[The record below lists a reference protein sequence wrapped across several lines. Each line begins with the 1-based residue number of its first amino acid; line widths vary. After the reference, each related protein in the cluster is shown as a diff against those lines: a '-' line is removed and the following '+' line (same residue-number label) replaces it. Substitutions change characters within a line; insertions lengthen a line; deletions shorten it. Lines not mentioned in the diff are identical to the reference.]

1 MKISHLS
8 YLFHRSVCLFVAG
21 SLLINLTSPAFAQSV
36 SRRNKKINSQKLN
49 REITRQVYVAQQDAT
64 YLPDVERQRQL
75 AIGNRRANR
84 GSLTDKE
91 VSRLYEITEM
101 FSGKPGENKKED
113 AFETFKEELYRQTAA
128 EQQRQLTSIK
138 KQAEQTRQNLQAEAQ
153 RMSDPAQYDQ
163 AAVQAWLAENL
174 KQLNQWEK
182 TGINNV
188 KKWRKTQNARLKP
201 MFNQESK
208 KALAEAEMQV
218 WQAIKD
224 LFTLYNK
231 APLARRTLMT
241 LGVQILP
248 MRNMKGNSFFSNGQ
262 KQILTKL
269 YRAEVKAGLR
279 CETNCDAAINAV
291 IGLGMVSS
299 SRNDAYLIDDFIVA
313 QRERPYSVPAL
324 LAGMGALLAMKEYGV
339 VRGIIA
345 KATQQEADLSDFDLL
360 SFTTYV
366 DAYQNKDGKYLGKVS
381 KFATYPTT
389 KDVSEHAPI
398 ANAWEEVA
406 LMLATEGSR
415 DSLDILKEFGV
426 NQCGVY
432 VDTTITLKKEY
443 KLACRGIVP
452 FLAGALISGKSG
464 ASQYSPFASGL
475 EPGTYLAGNG
485 RGGVITAEKAAANR
499 RLYKAKRQNFFDYVK
514 KTGLS
519 AEAALARHLFL
530 QTMGDLNANSEL
542 ALDAKLYKVYKRSA
556 AKHAPN
562 KGYAIKPYKKGS
574 AIYNAKRVSQDSLK
588 WWRRAAQVADV
599 LVLLWCLWD
608 LTKWTVKGVNM
619 GRAMYQAMKMSRTGA
634 TVAQRAVMLR
644 RLKVAS
650 NFRFFRNIPVR
661 VKAGMTPVVQAQ
673 LPQFTVRPQLL
684 KVPGEFIP
692 DASQMVAANLKF
704 AGEAGTLA
712 VNAEAATYPTVFNVE
727 QLAGANQA
735 FDGVAQRANT
745 AFANRSWWKRTFTF
759 NADASYRSFLA
770 KEIEGLS
777 RLPGLKKYDNYF
789 LAASVREMN
798 IGVPKNIES
807 FRFKPLLSGGAVD
820 GAAVDGFLGKV
831 LGFAPNAEQTSYVTN
846 LLSGALEQTNLQF
859 AHASWWQRSFRRTT
873 RYREMFVGNLT
884 AAMDA
889 DRRVFTNETF
899 GKIGQSLISAIGQD
913 KTLGV
918 PSSLSKYAAMPF
930 NVEKR
935 EYKTMGSSVLY
946 STDPSVRPVELP
958 LDVKVE
964 TGVSG
969 VRSGVYQRVVFTDK
983 KPAFI
988 FGVGNDLGTALKLN
1002 NFKVTLAADEIPAF
1016 VKAAERTGL
1025 KNPFEFKLTGV
1036 QAPGFFNSL
1045 RTSFTNRWNAAKT
1058 IYGEQGFFKSLGAFG
1073 MRQKENIYTHVI
1085 PVMQRLETGE
1095 LAATPVT
1102 LRADSF
1108 LGLKNTQMVVEPS
1121 GVMRFY
1127 REGKM
1132 METVPSFS
1140 FGVRKT
1146 EMRSFLDVVQHSP
1159 DNFRFTVKV
1168 KSSRNKMWP
1177 LYIATGLSL
1186 SSASSSLIAPLE
1198 NTYGDR
1204 ITETDKTMISLALPY
1219 VPSLATP
1226 LFTPFVKKIGALKTV
1241 KMALWTALGGMA
1253 FASANG
1259 FMFKVNENNLP
1270 PIWPLFVSG
1279 AAIGVSSALNRAG
1292 LNLLIDHI
1300 GGGKSLLTS
1309 MAFKNL
1315 GSFAMLV
1322 PPVLANTVMPGKT
1335 DFSLAF
1341 PVLGTLSA
1349 FSLAYLGSARI
1360 DSSIGKATN
1369 FMKFQPLPAIKNVF
1383 SVAKV
1388 GWQNTKTLFREGGA
1402 DVWNSVRLLGTK
1414 ELFPL
1419 ALSAFAFTGFE
1430 SATFNKA
1437 ANQLIR
1443 PEVSS
1448 FDWIHNKVDA
1458 GNRKNTVALITSGT
1472 VIAFPLAMRLGAGRL
1487 LGWMKNPVVEGMEYQ
1502 RMLRTSYALNIG
1514 GGLLMYNYGFDGFT
1528 SPGFLGIAMVGLG
1541 TANVTQSLQK
1551 LANYNVVHGAY
1562 VASKINRFATT
1573 AAEAE
1578 AIRRDVAT
1586 TAMTVFSTS
1595 QLGLATVPML
1605 VSGYTDGHIR
1615 EGIEERKDV
1624 ARTSLWI
1631 PLASIG
1637 ASAAL
1642 SARFIGWMPKRLP
1655 LGSFG
1660 FSKGILGSYPQSFD
1674 NATNLFTPGQPFA
1687 PYGTPRWYTPA
1698 PAITPFPAPI
1708 GK

>member
-1 MKISHLS
+1 
-8 YLFHRSVCLFVAG
+8 
-21 SLLINLTSPAFAQSV
+21 
-36 SRRNKKINSQKLN
+36 
-49 REITRQVYVAQQDAT
+49 
-64 YLPDVERQRQL
+64 
-75 AIGNRRANR
+75 
-84 GSLTDKE
+84 
-91 VSRLYEITEM
+91 
-101 FSGKPGENKKED
+101 
-113 AFETFKEELYRQTAA
+113 
-128 EQQRQLTSIK
+128 
-138 KQAEQTRQNLQAEAQ
+138 
-153 RMSDPAQYDQ
+153 
-163 AAVQAWLAENL
+163 
-174 KQLNQWEK
+174 
-182 TGINNV
+182 
-188 KKWRKTQNARLKP
+188 
-201 MFNQESK
+201 
-208 KALAEAEMQV
+208 
-218 WQAIKD
+218 
-224 LFTLYNK
+224 
-231 APLARRTLMT
+231 
-241 LGVQILP
+241 
-248 MRNMKGNSFFSNGQ
+248 
-262 KQILTKL
+262 
-269 YRAEVKAGLR
+269 
-279 CETNCDAAINAV
+279 
-291 IGLGMVSS
+291 
-299 SRNDAYLIDDFIVA
+299 
-313 QRERPYSVPAL
+313 
-324 LAGMGALLAMKEYGV
+324 
-339 VRGIIA
+339 
-345 KATQQEADLSDFDLL
+345 
-360 SFTTYV
+360 
-366 DAYQNKDGKYLGKVS
+366 
-381 KFATYPTT
+381 
-389 KDVSEHAPI
+389 
-398 ANAWEEVA
+398 
-406 LMLATEGSR
+406 
-415 DSLDILKEFGV
+415 
-426 NQCGVY
+426 
-432 VDTTITLKKEY
+432 
-443 KLACRGIVP
+443 
-452 FLAGALISGKSG
+452 
-464 ASQYSPFASGL
+464 
-475 EPGTYLAGNG
+475 
-485 RGGVITAEKAAANR
+485 
-499 RLYKAKRQNFFDYVK
+499 
-514 KTGLS
+514 
-519 AEAALARHLFL
+519 
-530 QTMGDLNANSEL
+530 
-542 ALDAKLYKVYKRSA
+542 
-556 AKHAPN
+556 
-562 KGYAIKPYKKGS
+562 
-574 AIYNAKRVSQDSLK
+574 
-588 WWRRAAQVADV
+588 
-599 LVLLWCLWD
+599 
-608 LTKWTVKGVNM
+608 
-619 GRAMYQAMKMSRTGA
+619 
-634 TVAQRAVMLR
+634 
-644 RLKVAS
+644 
-650 NFRFFRNIPVR
+650 
-661 VKAGMTPVVQAQ
+661 
-673 LPQFTVRPQLL
+673 
-684 KVPGEFIP
+684 
-692 DASQMVAANLKF
+692 
-704 AGEAGTLA
+704 
-712 VNAEAATYPTVFNVE
+712 
-727 QLAGANQA
+727 
-735 FDGVAQRANT
+735 
-745 AFANRSWWKRTFTF
+745 
-759 NADASYRSFLA
+759 
-770 KEIEGLS
+770 
-777 RLPGLKKYDNYF
+777 
-789 LAASVREMN
+789 
-798 IGVPKNIES
+798 
-807 FRFKPLLSGGAVD
+807 
-820 GAAVDGFLGKV
+820 
-831 LGFAPNAEQTSYVTN
+831 
-846 LLSGALEQTNLQF
+846 
-859 AHASWWQRSFRRTT
+859 
-873 RYREMFVGNLT
+873 
-884 AAMDA
+884 
-889 DRRVFTNETF
+889 
-899 GKIGQSLISAIGQD
+899 
-913 KTLGV
+913 
-918 PSSLSKYAAMPF
+918 
-930 NVEKR
+930 
-935 EYKTMGSSVLY
+935 
-946 STDPSVRPVELP
+946 
-958 LDVKVE
+958 
-964 TGVSG
+964 
-969 VRSGVYQRVVFTDK
+969 
-983 KPAFI
+983 
-988 FGVGNDLGTALKLN
+988 
-1002 NFKVTLAADEIPAF
+1002 
-1016 VKAAERTGL
+1016 
-1025 KNPFEFKLTGV
+1025 
-1036 QAPGFFNSL
+1036 
-1045 RTSFTNRWNAAKT
+1045 
-1058 IYGEQGFFKSLGAFG
+1058 

-1159 DNFRFTVKV
+1159 DNFRFTLKV

-1204 ITETDKTMISLALPY
+1204 ITETDKTMISFALPY
-1219 VPSLATP
+1219 IPSLATP

-1241 KMALWTALGGMA
+1241 KMALWTALGGLA

-1430 SATFNKA
+1430 AATFNKA

-1448 FDWIHNKVDA
+1448 FDWINNKVDA

-1472 VIAFPLAMRLGAGRL
+1472 VIAFPLIMRLGAGRL

-1502 RMLRTSYALNIG
+1502 RMLRASYALNIG

-1528 SPGFLGIAMVGLG
+1528 SPGFLGVAMVGLG
-1541 TANVTQSLQK
+1541 TANLTQSLQK
-1551 LANYNVVHGAY
+1551 LANYNVLHGAY
-1562 VASKINRFATT
+1562 VASRINRFATT

-1595 QLGLATVPML
+1595 QLGLATVPVL

-1631 PLASIG
+1631 PLISIG

-1655 LGSFG
+1655 LGSVW

-1698 PAITPFPAPI
+1698 PAVTPLPDPI